1 MGSRDNMRS
10 MKELNLE
17 LYNPNR
23 VEGWFN
29 IPTIEEDYFVPKKMI
44 SFHEILS
51 YDGPD
56 YYKCVHF
63 YLSDIMF
70 QRIWNKPANYVNML
84 RKFDGILSPDFSVFR
99 DMPVPVQLYNV
110 YRNRLI
116 GQYLQ
121 TQGIRVIPTVSWG
134 EPKTYKF
141 CFDGFKEGSIVS
153 VASTGVIGKQDNL
166 DFWYMGMQELIKRK
180 HPRTILFYGNP
191 IPFDYG
197 NAEVLCFVNRQ
208 VDKFG
213 KHPAALK
220 PEICAG

>member
-10 MKELNLE
+10 TKELNLE

-29 IPTIEEDYFVPKKMI
+29 TPIIEEDYYVPTKMI

-56 YYKCVHF
+56 YHQCVHF

-70 QRIWNKPANYVNML
+70 QRIWTRPDNYVDML
-84 RKFDGILSPDFSVFR
+84 RKFDAVLSPDFSIFR
-99 DMPVPVQLYNV
+99 DMSTSLQIYNN

-121 TQGIRVIPTVSWG
+121 TQGIKVIPTVSWADS
-134 EPKTYKF
+134 KSYRF
-141 CFDGFKEGSIVS
+141 CFDGFRNEAVIS
-153 VASTGVIGKQDNL
+153 VASIGVFGNSVSKDL
-166 DFWYMGMQELIKRK
+166 WCAGMEQLIKK
-180 HPRTILFYGNP
+180 KKPRTILFYGTP

-197 NAEVLCFVNRQ
+197 NAEVLYFANRQ

-213 KHPAALK
+213 KHPAASK
-220 PEICAG
+220 PEVCAG